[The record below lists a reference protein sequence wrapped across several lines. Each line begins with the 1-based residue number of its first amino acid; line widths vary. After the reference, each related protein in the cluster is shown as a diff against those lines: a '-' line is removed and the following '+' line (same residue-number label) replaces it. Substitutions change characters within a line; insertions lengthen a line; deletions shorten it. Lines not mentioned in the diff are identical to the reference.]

1 MALKYDFKVVM
12 WEGFKRFYKG
22 VWMKILAISFLVFSS
37 LLAQDIS
44 PLPISKSL
52 SSVEKIDTPFEIDK
66 LKILWAKRI
75 EQIHASGVIPLIDI
89 ESSFNPGKFDLIEYA
104 KMMDKY
110 GVALIAFSPQIGD
123 ESYEKEGKVWHDAPR
138 SLLGADPYRYVP
150 TTTAGIYPT
159 WTKEPL
165 RFVQETIEKATKD
178 NYPLLGEFEF
188 RHYPSPRQAKRN
200 ELYRDVSIP
209 IDSEAGHL
217 LFAYAQSSGKS
228 FQIHYEVE
236 DALLAPL
243 EKMLQTYP
251 KAKVI
256 WCHLAQ
262 IRYSGR
268 AEHYTP
274 EYIRGLIERN
284 PNLYFDL
291 AFGDANSMYKP
302 SGEYHATIWSKRNV
316 LKPEWA
322 KLIEDYPY
330 RFLTA
335 FDIGGDRHDELPEKI
350 EVSRDVLKNLSPK
363 TQEIVAYKAFWKLV
377 FGEDI

>member
-1 MALKYDFKVVM
+1 
-12 WEGFKRFYKG
+12 
-22 VWMKILAISFLVFSS
+22 MKIFVMILWVVSALV
-37 LLAQDIS
+37 AQDIS
-44 PLPISKSL
+44 PLPSAKSL
-52 SSVEKIDTPFEIDK
+52 SSVEKIDTPFEIEK
-66 LKILWAKRI
+66 LKVVWAKRI
-75 EQIHASGVIPLIDI
+75 EEIRKNGVIPLIDI

-104 KMMDKY
+104 KMMDKS

-123 ESYEKEGKVWHDAPR
+123 ESYEKEAKVWHDAPR
-138 SLLGADPYRYVP
+138 SLLNADPYRYVP
-150 TTTAGIYPT
+150 TTTAAIYPS
-159 WTKEPL
+159 WTKEPV
-165 RFVQETIEKATKD
+165 RFVKETIAKATKD

-188 RHYPSPRQAKRN
+188 RHYLSPRQFKRN

-228 FQIHYEVE
+228 FQIHYEAE
-236 DALLAPL
+236 DALFEPL

-251 KAKVI
+251 NAKVI

-262 IRYSGR
+262 IRYSSR
-268 AEHYTP
+268 AQHYTP
-274 EYIRGLIERN
+274 EFIRGLMERH

-335 FDIGGDRHDELPEKI
+335 FDIGGDRHDELLEKV